1 MKNMTLRRIAECCGG
16 ILHVKEGREQ
26 AEIQSVVTDSRKAG
40 NGSLFAA
47 IKGERADGHSF
58 IPQVFA
64 QGALC
69 VLTEQELAPETE
81 GAWIKVLSTLQALK
95 DIAEYYLRQLDI
107 PVVGITGSVGKTST
121 KEMIA
126 AVLSQKY
133 RTLKTLGNFNN
144 ELGLPL
150 TVFRLREE
158 DEIAVLEMGI
168 NHFGEMHRL
177 AKIARPDTCVITNIG
192 QCHLEFLG
200 DRDGVLRAKTE
211 IFDFLKPEGHI
222 ILNGNDDKLIQ
233 VQQAAGV
240 KPVFFGL
247 QAAPERNG
255 NEGSA
260 KSREQNA
267 AGKTSGRGQADMVLP
282 MGGLDIYGDEI
293 KSQGLLGISCRI
305 HTPKGSLQVL
315 IPIPGEHMVYNALAG
330 TAVGL
335 TYGLTL
341 EEIKAGIE
349 SLQPLSGRFH
359 IIKGQKY
366 TIIDDCY
373 NANPA
378 SMKASLE
385 VLQDGAGRR
394 VAILGD
400 MGELGESEKE
410 LHRQVGV
417 FAGTCRIEKL
427 ITVGSLSRELE
438 AGARGENPELLTSHY
453 NTLEELLEHLDTE
466 VEQGDTVL
474 VKASHFMEFP
484 RIVEALERN

>member
-16 ILHVKEGREQ
+16 ILHMKNGTGEE
-26 AEIQSVVTDSRKAG
+26 EIQSVVTDSRKAG
-40 NGSLFAA
+40 EGSLFAA
-47 IKGERADGHSF
+47 IKGERVDGHSF

-69 VLTEQELAPETE
+69 VLTEQELAPETK

-240 KPVFFGL
+240 EPVFFGL

-255 NEGSA
+255 SEGSA
-260 KSREQNA
+260 ESRDRET
-267 AGKTSGRGQADMVLP
+267 AGEIPGRGQADLVLP
-282 MGGLDIYGDEI
+282 PGGLDIYGDEI
-293 KSQGLLGISCRI
+293 KSQGLSGISCRI
-305 HTPKGSLQVL
+305 HTPKGAFQVL

-341 EEIKAGIE
+341 EEIRAGIE

-359 IIKGQKY
+359 IMNGQKY
-366 TIIDDCY
+366 TVIDDCY

-385 VLQDGAGRR
+385 VLQDGTGRR

-400 MGELGESEKE
+400 MGELGAEEKD

-438 AGARGENPELLTSHY
+438 AGARGENPKLLTSHY
-453 NTLEELLEHLDTE
+453 DTLEELLEHLDTE
-466 VEQGDTVL
+466 LEQGDTVL